1 MGQHGTPPASR
12 LQQHAASRRH
22 PLLTT
27 VAQQRAQEAAY
38 QLRAL
43 LSSASAP
50 ALLDPAGHMRWP
62 PAIASASLAADPIA
76 KKVPPPFSSSPRQR
90 PTSLPPL
97 DTSPRLPLPAT
108 SWPAATAAAPS
119 ATMISSPAPAASP
132 DPTPT
137 ALSSQRPAIS
147 RRRSFSKKRDASWHV
162 MQEDELS
169 DAEEYRFYTACH
181 WPFYVWKRLMR
192 QHTSALHRLTS
203 STADGLARMRCIRR
217 WRIAGAVFAKE
228 RALRR
233 RMRAVQQR
241 RWMVLLLDRLRQLA
255 ASRHKDTAIQRS
267 RKFIRLRT
275 RVVCSASLCALH
287 AYAVCRRQV
296 RRRAFGENMV
306 LNRWGQAASSRPVHR
321 S

>member
-1 MGQHGTPPASR
+1 MSLSRNSHIIHTPKNIFFTPYASCRVWRPANRKRSRDTASMEYHGTPPKASR

-50 ALLDPAGHMRWP
+50 ALLDPAGHLRWP

-76 KKVPPPFSSSPRQR
+76 KKLPPPFSSSPRQR

-108 SWPAATAAAPS
+108 SWPAATAAAAPS
-119 ATMISSPAPAASP
+119 ATISSPAPAASP
-132 DPTPT
+132 DPSPT

-169 DAEEYRFYTACH
+169 
-181 WPFYVWKRLMR
+181 
-192 QHTSALHRLTS
+192 
-203 STADGLARMRCIRR
+203 
-217 WRIAGAVFAKE
+217 
-228 RALRR
+228 
-233 RMRAVQQR
+233 
-241 RWMVLLLDRLRQLA
+241 
-255 ASRHKDTAIQRS
+255 
-267 RKFIRLRT
+267 
-275 RVVCSASLCALH
+275 
-287 AYAVCRRQV
+287 YAPKY
-296 RRRAFGENMV
+296 FFTF
-306 LNRWGQAASSRPVHR
+306 
-321 S
+321 